1 MKNKTAA
8 AFLLFALIFSL
19 MLSVE
24 IFAEDPYDMCG
35 INLTINLDG
44 IPASILDDRVS
55 GSNIEI
61 KQVTTQIIA
70 NRAETGGEAIVQGKV
85 HSYFTGDETNGWQL
99 HTDVIIGEKIYTAGI
114 YKYNNAQV
122 SGKVIDYDVSQAGAY
137 QDITIDYYK
146 LTVSATVNIL
156 ESDPGATEYQLIYDL
171 GGGGPSIPSETGNS
185 QFFTIT
191 MTEPVLEGYLFL
203 GWSSVSGGAVQ
214 YTKGQTITVTA
225 PVTTL
230 YAVWVQDTEDPGVSD
245 KTNAPGIAKNADKTS
260 AAAGETVHFTLTS
273 NVPDFLGSYLPLTQ
287 PDDPTV
293 YSKGQQSPASN
304 IVRGSYP
311 ITLTDTYDPAI
322 VFEAASSNITVT
334 VNGNQVSPD
343 LYTLT
348 EGTGSFSVSMDL
360 VELYEAAFFTE
371 SEISSAPAII
381 IEYDAAMSSAVK
393 AGSYLNRAQ
402 AAYLDN
408 TGAAVNSAEASV
420 GINVYGIKVFKYDQS
435 GDNKPLAGA
444 EFSVTFGEM
453 TMTGTT
459 NESGYCIFDG
469 LAAGEYTIRETKAP
483 KDYIKSDTPLTVSI
497 PGDPAALVV
506 GADNYAEV
514 RFANS
519 LIPLTGGGGTA
530 MLYIAG
536 SLLLVFGLVSFSLIK
551 MNKRKAKHH

>member
-1 MKNKTAA
+1 VRDKSHK
-8 AFLLFALIFSL
+8 
-19 MLSVE
+19 
-24 IFAEDPYDMCG
+24 
-35 INLTINLDG
+35 NLDG

-171 GGGGPSIPSETGNS
+171 GGGEPSIPSETGNS

-230 YAVWVQDTEDPGVSD
+230 YAVWVQDTEDPGASD

-293 YSKGQQSPASN
+293 YSKGQQSPASD

-311 ITLTDTYDPAI
+311 ITFTDTYDPAI

-334 VNGNQVSPD
+334 VNGNQVSPG

-453 TMTGTT
+453 TIAGTT
-459 NESGYCIFDG
+459 NESGYCTFDG

-483 KDYIKSDTPLTVSI
+483 KDYKKSDTPLTVSI
-497 PGDPAALVV
+497 PGDPAAPVV